1 MIGSNLTYFLKDK
14 FEVGISLR
22 RNSNAQKYFESQIGE
37 KFIFELDVLQ
47 RSTFSSDE
55 AQAGREYQNFFHF
68 GKGCPLA

>member
-1 MIGSNLTYFLKDK
+1 MRVLILGGSGMIGSNLTYFLKDK

-47 RSTFSSDE
+47 RDE
-55 AQAGREYQNFFHF
+55 IKKVIGDF
-68 GKGCPLA
+68 CP